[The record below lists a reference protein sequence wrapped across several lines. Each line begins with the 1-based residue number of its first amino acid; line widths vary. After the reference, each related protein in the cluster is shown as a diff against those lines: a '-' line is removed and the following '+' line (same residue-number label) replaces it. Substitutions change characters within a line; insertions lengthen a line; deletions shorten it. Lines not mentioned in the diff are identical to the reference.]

1 MDQHKEAPQ
10 TISETTERQALGE
23 RLRQARDYIGLSQ
36 EEVARL
42 LKLPRTAI
50 TGMESGQR
58 RVEATEL
65 KRLSAI
71 YRQPISYLSGETDIE
86 KALPADV
93 AHMARTASELSIDDR
108 KELGRFAD
116 YWRYLGTLKGSK
128 SRKRRKRFCTRRW

>member
-1 MDQHKEAPQ
+1 MEDHMEQSQ
-10 TISETTERQALGE
+10 MSSELTERQALGE

-42 LKLPRTAI
+42 LQVPRTAV

-65 KRLSAI
+65 KRLAGI
-71 YRQPISYLSGETDIE
+71 YRQPISYLSGETEIE

-108 KELGRFAD
+108 KELGRFAE
-116 YWRYLGTLKGSK
+116 YLRARGTVKGSV
-128 SRKRRKRFCTRRW
+128 

>member
-1 MDQHKEAPQ
+1 MEDHKQEPR
-10 TISETTERQALGE
+10 TISEVSERQALGE

-36 EEVARL
+36 EEVGRL

-71 YRQPISYLSGETDIE
+71 YRQPISYLSGETDE

-108 KELGRFAD
+108 KELGRFAE
-116 YWRYLGTLKGSK
+116 YLRARGTLKGSI
-128 SRKRRKRFCTRRW
+128 